1 MLLGKLNYYEHG
13 DKAGKL
19 LAWQIRREDASR
31 VISSIKLPNNT
42 VVHSPE
48 EINLVFREFYET
60 LYKSEGD
67 APATVHEFSNK
78 LNVQTLTDEDREH
91 LEKYYIRGN

>member
-1 MLLGKLNYYEHG
+1 MENALRRTKQNYNEHG
-13 DKAGKL
+13 DEAGKF
-19 LAWQIRREDASR
+19 LAWQIRREEASR

-67 APATVHEFSNK
+67 APATMYEFLNSIYK
-78 LNVQTLTDEDREH
+78 L
-91 LEKYYIRGN
+91 